1 MLEGLIARL
10 GLDLLF
16 RRIGKVIKAIPWQ
29 VWLAILAAI
38 LAAILLSAG
47 YLMHRHAVHNAYR
60 QAYAAGRADER
71 KAWQAN
77 LAKAHSEA
85 VGWKSKYDAAS
96 AALNSKIG
104 ENHALETRLIA
115 ARADDLLMHGPG
127 QAAATCARPGDH
139 PGPAGGAGGHDAA
152 GGKPDDPLAPMPPDQ
167 PLAIVP
173 WNDLT
178 RFGRQA
184 DDNRNE
190 ALTWRTWYVKNAE
203 LLRKAKL
210 ELSPIDISK
219 DAPVN

>member
-1 MLEGLIARL
+1 MFEGLIARL

-16 RRIGKVIKAIPWQ
+16 GRVGKVIKAVPWQ

-38 LAAILLSAG
+38 LLVVG
-47 YLMHRHAVHNAYR
+47 YLMHQHAVHSAYR
-60 QAYAAGRADER
+60 QAYAAGQADER
-71 KAWQAN
+71 KAWQDS
-77 LAKAHSEA
+77 LAKAHNEA

-115 ARADDLLMHGPG
+115 ARADDLLVHGPG

-139 PGPAGGAGGHDAA
+139 PGPAGGAGGHDAT
-152 GGKPDDPLAPMPPDQ
+152 GGKSNDPLAPMPPEQ
-167 PLAIVP
+167 PLAVVP
-173 WNDLT
+173 WDDLV

-190 ALTWRTWYVKNAE
+190 ALTWRTWYEKNAE

-210 ELSPIDISK
+210 ELPPPDFGK
-219 DAPVN
+219 ATPGP